1 MVAVVTTMFGGRF
14 GGRGCDLNICFFVSE
29 IFERMAL
36 LMMQMKKKLLLLP
49 EQQIKLFNQFFQSIY
64 CFIVIYRQSTKPKK
78 TSKKSNYVMRNKFI
92 LNLSLFFDNYVV
104 FTVTFV
110 IKRNLRNFNRD
121 FRQ

>member
-1 MVAVVTTMFGGRF
+1 MTSPWPYLK
-14 GGRGCDLNICFFVSE
+14 LN
-29 IFERMAL
+29 L
-36 LMMQMKKKLLLLP
+36 QTLMTQMKKKLLLLP
-49 EQQIKLFNQFFQSIY
+49 EQQNQSYSDQIIQSIY
-64 CFIVIYRQSTKPKK
+64 CFIVIYRVQKPKK